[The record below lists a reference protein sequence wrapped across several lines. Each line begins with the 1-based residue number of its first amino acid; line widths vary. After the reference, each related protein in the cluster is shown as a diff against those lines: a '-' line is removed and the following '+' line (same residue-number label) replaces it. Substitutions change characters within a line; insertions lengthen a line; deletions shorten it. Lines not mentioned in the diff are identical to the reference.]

1 MNRLHAFNIDAHLST
16 ACKEEMNNT
25 SVWFAVIIFH
35 ISSITLFQKEKN
47 HQFGRR
53 LLCLN
58 VWMWFVSRRGGY
70 KRPLSNFTLLHNSF
84 VAQLGDEQWDFYVLR
99 KLWNAL
105 SVNIYRWMKYLRFFL
120 TPEPLFWNYFNN
132 LTHSIRT
139 WHKLVWWNDFQGD
152 SSALISLLQIEI
164 RWSLQRCIV
173 CISIEWFNC
182 WIIQCS
188 SFLGAIFIPGQ
199 ICHVSQIKFSME

>member
-1 MNRLHAFNIDAHLST
+1 MFECDLFHAEEVIRDRYQTSHYST
-16 ACKEEMNNT
+16 IPLWPNWVMNNG
-25 SVWFAVIIFH
+25 I
-35 ISSITLFQKEKN
+35 
-47 HQFGRR
+47 
-53 LLCLN
+53 
-58 VWMWFVSRRGGY
+58 
-70 KRPLSNFTLLHNSF
+70 
-84 VAQLGDEQWDFYVLR
+84 FYVLR

-152 SSALISLLQIEI
+152 SSALISLLQIGI

-182 WIIQCS
+182 WIIQCF

-199 ICHVSQIKFSME
+199 ICHVSHIKFSME